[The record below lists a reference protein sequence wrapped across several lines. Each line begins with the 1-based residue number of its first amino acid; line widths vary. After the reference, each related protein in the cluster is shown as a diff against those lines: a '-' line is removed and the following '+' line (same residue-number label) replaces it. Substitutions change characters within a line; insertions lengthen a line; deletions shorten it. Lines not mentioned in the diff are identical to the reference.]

1 MGGYLVIFALSSFA
15 IIIIIIITTTTM
27 IVIYRC
33 TIFLHGVS
41 HLVVL
46 VSSSLAGKEAFLAH
60 VKVETLQATV
70 PGKVLS
76 MKRPI
81 LVIIISMIV
90 IITINQGP
98 STFLERIPSFN
109 TTVTT
114 HYHHNYHHYHHN
126 HRYNKKK
133 PKA

>member
-1 MGGYLVIFALSSFA
+1 MFFALSSFA
-15 IIIIIIITTTTM
+15 IIIIIITTTTTTM
-27 IVIYRC
+27 IIIYRC
-33 TIFLHGVS
+33 TIFLHGVG